1 MMRVRIEKMDLLNIL
16 KRKKLFFSLFLAL
29 LIFSPAYAEMEN
41 QEEETAKPTAI
52 FQIGQ
57 PITVDFILPKNA
69 QSVRLR
75 WQNHSAFLLPVN
87 STEDGNEYSSLIG
100 TDLKN
105 TKPGPQQIKIYWTED
120 DIVKTKEYEIELAEK
135 SYPSEK
141 LTVSPTMTQLSKEAL
156 ERVRK
161 ETELTKKALTTV
173 TPGKAP
179 KLPLVRPVPGIYTSP
194 YGKSRYFNGELKGR
208 HNGLDMRAAIGT
220 PIKAAADGTVV
231 LTGDYW
237 FAGKFVMLSHGAGLI
252 SFYCHMSKIEVKENQ
267 EVKAGTVLGLSGQTG
282 RVTGPHLHFSLAW
295 NGEYFDPAPLLENK
309 IEKIVLD

>member
-1 MMRVRIEKMDLLNIL
+1 MDLLNIL

-105 TKPGPQQIKIYWTED
+105 TKPGPQQIKIYCTED

-161 ETELTKKALTTV
+161 ETELTKKALT
-173 TPGKAP
+173 P
-179 KLPLVRPVPGIYTSP
+179 
-194 YGKSRYFNGELKGR
+194 
-208 HNGLDMRAAIGT
+208 
-220 PIKAAADGTVV
+220 
-231 LTGDYW
+231 
-237 FAGKFVMLSHGAGLI
+237 
-252 SFYCHMSKIEVKENQ
+252 
-267 EVKAGTVLGLSGQTG
+267 
-282 RVTGPHLHFSLAW
+282 
-295 NGEYFDPAPLLENK
+295 
-309 IEKIVLD
+309 